1 MEEKF
6 TYNYSADRNEELR
19 TIREKYEIKNDEE
32 QDKLEMIRAMD
43 KKIEMPGKI
52 FGTLF
57 GLFFTLIFGG
67 GLGLC
72 IKTEGMGFVL
82 GLFLGI
88 LGLLGMAFAPK
99 ITKIIFEKQ
108 KEKYGEEI
116 LNLIDKSMGRQG

>member
-6 TYNYSADRNEELR
+6 SYNYSADRNEELR
-19 TIREKYEIKNDEE
+19 KIREKYEIKNDEE
-32 QDKLEMIRAMD
+32 QDKLKLIRAMD

-57 GLFFTLIFGG
+57 GLFFTFVFGG

-72 IKTEGMGFVL
+72 IKTEGMSFVF

>member
-6 TYNYSADRNEELR
+6 SYNYSADRNEELR
-19 TIREKYEIKNDEE
+19 KIREKYEIKNDEE
-32 QDKLEMIRAMD
+32 QDKLKLIRAMD
-43 KKIEMPGKI
+43 RKIEMPGKF

-57 GLFFTLIFGG
+57 GLFFTFVFGG

-72 IKTEGMGFVL
+72 IKAEEMGFVL

-99 ITKIIFEKQ
+99 ITKIIFKKQ

>member
-32 QDKLEMIRAMD
+32 QDKLKLIRAMD
-43 KKIEMPGKI
+43 RKIEMPVKF

-72 IKTEGMGFVL
+72 IKAEGMGFVL
-82 GLFLGI
+82 GHKKT
-88 LGLLGMAFAPK
+88 K
-99 ITKIIFEKQ
+99 ITRCF
-108 KEKYGEEI
+108 
-116 LNLIDKSMGRQG
+116 L

>member
-6 TYNYSADRNEELR
+6 SYNYSADRNEELR
-19 TIREKYEIKNDEE
+19 KIREKYEIKNDEE
-32 QDKLEMIRAMD
+32 QDKLKLIRAMD

-57 GLFFTLIFGG
+57 GLFFTFVFGG

-72 IKTEGMGFVL
+72 IKTEGMSFVF
-82 GLFLGI
+82 GLLLGI
-88 LGLLGMAFAPK
+88 LGFLGMSFAPI
-99 ITKIIFEKQ
+99 ITKIVFKKQ
-108 KEKYGEEI
+108 KEKYGKEI

>member
-6 TYNYSADRNEELR
+6 SYNYSADRKEELR
-19 TIREKYEIKNDEE
+19 KIREKYEIKNDEE
-32 QDKLEMIRAMD
+32 QDKLKLIRAMD

-57 GLFFTLIFGG
+57 GLFFTFVFGG

-72 IKTEGMGFVL
+72 IKTEGMSFVF

>member
-6 TYNYSADRNEELR
+6 SYNYSADRNEELR
-19 TIREKYEIKNDEE
+19 KIREKYEIKNDEE
-32 QDKLEMIRAMD
+32 QDKLEKIRAMD

-57 GLFFTLIFGG
+57 GLFFTFVFGS

-72 IKTEGMGFVL
+72 IKTEGMSFVL

-88 LGLLGMAFAPK
+88 LGLLGMAFAPIIRK
-99 ITKIIFEKQ
+99 IVFKKQ

>member
-6 TYNYSADRNEELR
+6 SYNYSADRNEELR
-19 TIREKYEIKNDEE
+19 KIREKYEIKNDEE
-32 QDKLEMIRAMD
+32 QDKLKLIRAMD
-43 KKIEMPGKI
+43 KKIEMPGI
-52 FGTLF
+52 VCGIIF
-57 GLFFTLIFGG
+57 GLFFTFIFGG

-82 GLFLGI
+82 GLFLGV

-116 LNLIDKSMGRQG
+116 LNLIDKSMGR

>member
-6 TYNYSADRNEELR
+6 SYNYSADRNEELR
-19 TIREKYEIKNDEE
+19 KIREKYEIKNDEE

-43 KKIEMPGKI
+43 RKIEMPGKI

-57 GLFFTLIFGG
+57 GLFFTFVFGG

-72 IKTEGMGFVL
+72 IKAEEMGFVL

-116 LNLIDKSMGRQG
+116 LNLIDKSMGRK

>member
-6 TYNYSADRNEELR
+6 SYNYSADRNEELR
-19 TIREKYEIKNDEE
+19 KIREKYEIKNDEE

-57 GLFFTLIFGG
+57 GLFFTFVFGG

-72 IKTEGMGFVL
+72 LKAEEMGFVL

-88 LGLLGMAFAPK
+88 LGFLGMSFAPI
-99 ITKIIFEKQ
+99 ITKIVFNKQ
-108 KEKYGEEI
+108 KEKHGAEI
-116 LNLIDKSMGRQG
+116 LRVIDESMGRQG

>member
-6 TYNYSADRNEELR
+6 SYNYSADRNEELR
-19 TIREKYEIKNDEE
+19 KIREKYEIKNDEE
-32 QDKLEMIRAMD
+32 QDKLKLTRAMD

-57 GLFFTLIFGG
+57 GLFFTFIFGG

-72 IKTEGMGFVL
+72 IKTEGMSFVF
-82 GLFLGI
+82 GLLLGI

-99 ITKIIFEKQ
+99 ITKIIFKKQ

>member
-19 TIREKYEIKNDEE
+19 KIREKYEIKNDEE
-32 QDKLEMIRAMD
+32 QDKLEKIRAMD
-43 KKIEMPGKI
+43 RKIEMPGKF

-57 GLFFTLIFGG
+57 GLFFTFVFGG

-72 IKTEGMGFVL
+72 IKSEGMSFVS
-82 GLFLGI
+82 GLLLGI
-88 LGLLGMAFAPK
+88 LGFLGMAFAPK

>member
-6 TYNYSADRNEELR
+6 SYNYSADKNEELR
-19 TIREKYEIKNDEE
+19 KIREKYEIKNDEE

-43 KKIEMPGKI
+43 RKIEMPGKVCGI
-52 FGTLF
+52 IF
-57 GLFFTLIFGG
+57 GLFFTFVFGG

-72 IKTEGMGFVL
+72 IKAEGMGFVL

-108 KEKYGEEI
+108 KEKHGTEI
-116 LNLIDKSMGRQG
+116 LRVIDESMGKK

>member
-1 MEEKF
+1 MG
-6 TYNYSADRNEELR
+6 Y
-19 TIREKYEIKNDEE
+19 
-32 QDKLEMIRAMD
+32 
-43 KKIEMPGKI
+43 
-52 FGTLF
+52 
-57 GLFFTLIFGG
+57 FFAFIFGG

>member
-6 TYNYSADRNEELR
+6 SYNYSADRNEELR
-19 TIREKYEIKNDEE
+19 KIREKYEIKTDEE
-32 QDKLEMIRAMD
+32 QDKLKLIRAMD

-57 GLFFTLIFGG
+57 GLFFTFVFGG

-72 IKTEGMGFVL
+72 IKTEGMSFL
-82 GLFLGI
+82 FGLLLGI
-88 LGLLGMAFAPK
+88 LGFLGMSFAPI
-99 ITKIIFEKQ
+99 ITKIVFKKQ

-116 LNLIDKSMGRQG
+116 LNLIDKSMGRK

>member
-6 TYNYSADRNEELR
+6 SYNYSADRNEELR
-19 TIREKYEIKNDEE
+19 KIREKYEIKNDEE

-43 KKIEMPGKI
+43 RKIEMPGKI

-57 GLFFTLIFGG
+57 GLFFTFVFGG

-72 IKTEGMGFVL
+72 IKTEGMAFVF

-116 LNLIDKSMGRQG
+116 LRVIDESMGKK

>member
-6 TYNYSADRNEELR
+6 SYNYSADRNEELR
-19 TIREKYEIKNDEE
+19 KIREKYEIKNDEE
-32 QDKLEMIRAMD
+32 QDKLKLIRAMD

-57 GLFFTLIFGG
+57 GLFFTFVFGG

-72 IKTEGMGFVL
+72 IKTEGMSFVF

-88 LGLLGMAFAPK
+88 LGLMGMAFAPK